1 MKKVTFKSEGVD
13 LVGNLFYPPEYAEGQ
28 KYRTVIVSGSWTTVK
43 EQMAGLYAE
52 RLSNKGYIALA
63 FDFRGFGE
71 SGGEPR
77 CYENP
82 AMKIEDI
89 KNGVGF
95 LASLPEVDARN
106 IGLLGICAGAGY
118 SLVAASEEK
127 RVKAVVTVA
136 SWLHDAEAVKLFYG
150 GEEGVK
156 ARIRAAKN
164 ARKRYDEIGETEY
177 VPTISTT
184 DENAAMFGEYDYY
197 LNPERGAIKEWSS
210 DRFATMSWEPWLT
223 FDPMSSASKLT
234 VPTLMIHSDG
244 AVLPDNTKKY
254 FDAIATGEKKL
265 HWVETAIASPFHQ
278 FSFYDQDA
286 EVTLSV
292 GMADDWLSAKMRPC
306 P

>member
-1 MKKVTFKSEGVD
+1 MKKVTFKSEGID
-13 LVGNLFYPPEYAEGQ
+13 LVGNLFYPPEYVEGRA
-28 KYRTVIVSGSWTTVK
+28 YPAVVVSGSWTTVK
-43 EQMAGLYAE
+43 EQMAGLYAA
-52 RLSNKGYIALA
+52 RLSKKGYITLA

-77 CYENP
+77 FYENP
-82 AMKIEDI
+82 AMKVEDI
-89 KNGVGF
+89 KNGVGY
-95 LASLPEVDARN
+95 LASLPEVDARK

-127 RVKAVVTVA
+127 SVRAVVTVA

-150 GEEGVK
+150 GEEGVE
-156 ARIRAAKN
+156 ARIRASRN
-164 ARKRYDEIGETEY
+164 ARKRYDETGKAVY
-177 VPTISTT
+177 VPAISTT

-197 LNPERGAIKEWSS
+197 LNPDRGAVEAWSS

-223 FDPMSSASKLT
+223 FDPMKSARKLT

-244 AVLPDNTKKY
+244 AVLPDYTKRY

-265 HWVETAIASPFHQ
+265 HWVETEIASPFHQ

-292 GMADDWLSAKMRPC
+292 DRADDWFSEKMA
-306 P
+306 